1 MCSLLTP
8 VGTDIYTIELKLDKN
23 YTYALNF
30 VSPVTL
36 ISLLSVHYLYQKT
49 NKEFHEKGLNSI
61 S

>member
-30 VSPVTL
+30 VSPVSL
-36 ISLLSVHYLYQKT
+36 ILYIPYYLYQKT